1 MLSAYPHFLKVLT
14 MQPDLHNFLL
24 RLAGTIVMTLAP
36 VVFIAF
42 VSMPASLHHR
52 AGALPTMEAAPPQ
65 HMS

>member
-1 MLSAYPHFLKVLT
+1 MLSLYPHFPKALT
-14 MQPDLHNFLL
+14 MQADLYNFLL

-42 VSMPASLHHR
+42 FSMPASLHHR
-52 AGALPTMEAAPPQ
+52 AGELPIAEAAPPQ